1 MTKPK
6 ILLKIVFS
14 NLSLQVL
21 IESDILILATM
32 KVILAQLITVIV
44 TFRSQ
49 NLGRKQKTVLT
60 HLGRNLRI
68 DSDTSVDQICLLK
81 NNSIK

>member
-1 MTKPK
+1 
-6 ILLKIVFS
+6 
-14 NLSLQVL
+14 
-21 IESDILILATM
+21 M
-32 KVILAQLITVIV
+32 KVILAQLITVIM

-49 NLGRKQKTVLT
+49 NLGRKQKTALT

-68 DSDTSVDQICLLK
+68 DSDTSVDQICLSK